1 MRVNPEDAFEMTARD
16 REPAAR
22 AILERTR
29 SAVLNVLVAVGVGIA
44 ASGLILRWRD
54 SFALFRATDSI
65 RQAMLAGLFVLVVVS
80 YLCRRVLGR
89 RSLLRIP
96 EHRAAR
102 FYRSHLISAAVG
114 ALAIP
119 LGLAYGWTVQ
129 PRVES
134 VAPFWVA
141 ALALGVLAIPRA
153 SELDGLDDPPAGTS
167 EPTG

>member
-1 MRVNPEDAFEMTARD
+1 MNTGD
-16 REPAAR
+16 REPESL

-54 SFALFRATDSI
+54 RFALFRATDRV
-65 RQAMLAGLFVLVVVS
+65 RQAMLAALLVLVVVS

-89 RSLLRIP
+89 RSLLRLP
-96 EHRAAR
+96 EHRAER
-102 FYRSHLISAAVG
+102 FYQSHWVSAAVG

-119 LGLAYGWTVQ
+119 LGLVYGWTVQ
-129 PRVES
+129 PRMEA

-141 ALALGVLAIPRA
+141 ALALGFLALPRA
-153 SELDGLDDPPAGTS
+153 SELDGLDDPFPNPG